1 MECKVRTLKM
11 DLIIRELKET
21 DKPRWLE
28 LWAGYLDF
36 YKSTLSNEQTE
47 FTFKRLIN
55 HDEKM
60 YGFVAENE
68 NGVIGFTHCLF
79 RPSTWTETDYCY
91 LEDLFVDPNI
101 RGKGIGRAL
110 MNRVIE
116 LAKEKNSKRVYWTTQ
131 EFNKTARVLYDSIT
145 SVSEFVQYRLPLN

>member
-1 MECKVRTLKM
+1 MNLK
-11 DLIIRELKET
+11 IRELKET
-21 DKPRWLE
+21 DKDRWLE
-28 LWAGYLDF
+28 LWAGYLEF
-36 YKSTLSNEQTE
+36 YKSNLSPEQTE
-47 FTFKRLIN
+47 FTWKRLIN
-55 HDEKM
+55 NEQKM

-91 LEDLFVDPNI
+91 LEDLFVDPSI
-101 RGKGIGRAL
+101 RGKGVGRAL

-116 LAKEKNSKRVYWTTQ
+116 LAKAKNSKRVYWTTQ

-145 SVSEFVQYRLPLN
+145 SVSEFVQYRLPLT

>member
-1 MECKVRTLKM
+1 MN
-11 DLIIRELKET
+11 INIRELKES
-21 DKPRWLE
+21 DKDRWLE

-55 HDEKM
+55 HDQKM

-91 LEDLFVDPNI
+91 LEDLFVDSNI
-101 RGKGIGRAL
+101 RGKGVGRAL
-110 MNRVIE
+110 INRVVE

-131 EFNKTARVLYDSIT
+131 EFNKTARVLYYSIT
-145 SVSEFVQYRLPLN
+145 SVSEFVQYRLKIE

>member
-1 MECKVRTLKM
+1 MTLT
-11 DLIIRELKET
+11 IRAIEENDKNQWLK
-21 DKPRWLE
+21 
-28 LWAGYLDF
+28 LWAGYLEF
-36 YKSTLSNEQTE
+36 YKSTISPEQTE
-47 FTFKRLIN
+47 ITWKRLIN
-55 HDEKM
+55 NELKM
-60 YGFVAENE
+60 FGFVAESE
-68 NGVIGFTHCLF
+68 EGVIGFTHCLF

-110 MNRVIE
+110 MNKVFE

-145 SVSEFVQYRLPLN
+145 PVSEFVQYRLPLN

>member
-1 MECKVRTLKM
+1 MTLT
-11 DLIIRELKET
+11 IRAIEEKDKDQWLK
-21 DKPRWLE
+21 
-28 LWAGYLDF
+28 LWAGYLEF
-36 YKSTLSNEQTE
+36 YKSTISSEQTE
-47 FTFKRLIN
+47 LTWKRLIN
-55 HDEKM
+55 NELKM
-60 YGFVAENE
+60 FGFVAEDE

-110 MNRVIE
+110 MNKVIE

-131 EFNKTARVLYDSIT
+131 EFNQTARVLYDSIT
-145 SVSEFVQYRLPLN
+145 PVSEFVQYRLPLI

>member
-1 MECKVRTLKM
+1 MTLT
-11 DLIIRELKET
+11 IRAIEEKDKDQWLK
-21 DKPRWLE
+21 
-28 LWAGYLDF
+28 LWAGYLEF
-36 YKSTLSNEQTE
+36 YKSTISSEQTE
-47 FTFKRLIN
+47 LTWKRLIN
-55 HDEKM
+55 NELKM
-60 YGFVAENE
+60 FGFVAESDE
-68 NGVIGFTHCLF
+68 GVIGFTHCLF

-110 MNRVIE
+110 INKVVE

-145 SVSEFVQYRLPLN
+145 PVSEFVQYRLPIT

>member
-1 MECKVRTLKM
+1 MNLN
-11 DLIIRELKET
+11 IRELKET
-21 DKPRWLE
+21 DKDRWLE
-28 LWAGYLDF
+28 LWAGYLEF
-36 YKSTLSNEQTE
+36 YKSNLSPEQTD
-47 FTFKRLIN
+47 FTWKRLIN
-55 HDEKM
+55 NEQKM
-60 YGFVAENE
+60 YGFVAESE

-110 MNRVIE
+110 MTRVIE
-116 LAKEKNSKRVYWTTQ
+116 LAIEKNSKRVYWTTQ

>member
-1 MECKVRTLKM
+1 MTLT
-11 DLIIRELKET
+11 IRAIGEKDKDQWLK
-21 DKPRWLE
+21 
-28 LWAGYLDF
+28 LWAGYLEF
-36 YKSTLSNEQTE
+36 YKSTISPEQTE
-47 FTFKRLIN
+47 LTWKRLIN
-55 HDEKM
+55 NELKM
-60 YGFVAENE
+60 FGFVADSEE
-68 NGVIGFTHCLF
+68 GVIGFTHCLF

-110 MNRVIE
+110 MNKVVE

-145 SVSEFVQYRLPLN
+145 PVSEFVQYRLPLN

>member
-1 MECKVRTLKM
+1 MTLTIRAIEERDKVQWLK
-11 DLIIRELKET
+11 
-21 DKPRWLE
+21 
-28 LWAGYLDF
+28 LWAGYLEF
-36 YKSTLSNEQTE
+36 YKSTISSEQTE
-47 FTFKRLIN
+47 LTWKRLIN
-55 HDEKM
+55 NELKM
-60 YGFVAENE
+60 FGFVAESE
-68 NGVIGFTHCLF
+68 EGVIGFTHCLF

-110 MNRVIE
+110 INKVVE

-145 SVSEFVQYRLPLN
+145 PVSEFVQYRLPIT